1 MKNEDMEK
9 LSKSIQEKLGT
20 ENAGLIADDLAKIV
34 TENAQMNS
42 LIENKD
48 TKIDK
53 LEKDKENL
61 INSNGNLLQQI
72 TAGITSSFSD
82 SKPNNKQDNKENELD
97 NFIFADAFDERGR
110 FKK

>member
-82 SKPNNKQDNKENELD
+82 NKLNNKQDNKENELD
-97 NFIFADAFDERGR
+97 SFSFADAFDERGR